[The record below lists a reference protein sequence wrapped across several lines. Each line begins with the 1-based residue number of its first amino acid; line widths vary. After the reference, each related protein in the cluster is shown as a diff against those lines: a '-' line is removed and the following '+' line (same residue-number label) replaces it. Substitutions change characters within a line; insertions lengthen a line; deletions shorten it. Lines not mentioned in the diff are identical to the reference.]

1 MAALQLTSFALV
13 WMAWN
18 IYKNPD
24 LGKHPAQ
31 FIGAMA
37 ICLAFNADLLLCI
50 EALCRDSSN
59 REWFF
64 AATVYFDTSYNSQLR
79 ALNTLAYSWLTFYVV
94 SYQLPMLIE
103 MCLVYEMV
111 QVLANPMQ
119 RADSRAKSYWIF
131 ITVTSLLGLWV
142 ASRNNF

>member
-1 MAALQLTSFALV
+1 
-13 WMAWN
+13 
-18 IYKNPD
+18 
-24 LGKHPAQ
+24 
-31 FIGAMA
+31 MA
-37 ICLAFNADLLLCI
+37 ICIAFNAELLLSI
-50 EALCRDSSN
+50 DSFCGGTSN
-59 REWFF
+59 YEWLF
-64 AATVYFDTSYNSQLR
+64 AGSVYFDTSYDSQLR